1 MNIDLSKITMPQ
13 AVVTAVVFVA
23 LMGLVALGKVDITSA
38 VAIFVSL
45 VLPST
50 LGLGAKSAA
59 PSPEVKQ

>member
-1 MNIDLSKITMPQ
+1 MNTYLKQITMPQ
-13 AVVTAVVFVA
+13 AVVTVGVFVA

-50 LGLGAKSAA
+50 LGLGAKAA
-59 PSPEVKQ
+59 PPPEVKP